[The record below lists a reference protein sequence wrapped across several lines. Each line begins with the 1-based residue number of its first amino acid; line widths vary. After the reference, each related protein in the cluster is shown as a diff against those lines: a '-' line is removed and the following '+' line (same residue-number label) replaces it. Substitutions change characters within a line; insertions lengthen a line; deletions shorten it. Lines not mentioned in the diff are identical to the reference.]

1 MKWRVMLELVGPD
14 GTVGVHEVGGR
25 AAVAEY
31 VPQMIGLTLEEGK
44 HLLATL
50 QVHLVQAQ
58 AEDHSRRR
66 RRCQRCGSQRPLKDQ
81 RSRRLVSLFGTVEVR
96 VPRFIPCRCAV
107 TCRRTLNP
115 VAEIMPDRCTPEYER
130 TVAKMGSL
138 LPYRRARTLL
148 AEFLPLG
155 KPQAVE
161 TTRQRT
167 LRVGTRLEQEAVAG
181 ARSKPSVATKSIA
194 LSIDGGHVRAARQY
208 QGRTFEVLL
217 AQVSND
223 EGKQV
228 VFASVPAE
236 ATSQTRQLRGVL
248 HGLGAIPETPV
259 TILSDGADGPRSL
272 GEAASSGPT
281 HHVLDWFHLAMRV
294 QHVAQAAKSWPDATE
309 NDCRAGTGLAETIE
323 RIRWR
328 LWHGQVRRA
337 LNLIAETV
345 VTMDVAAQDKSPVA
359 AAARKVA
366 RLLGELETYVV
377 GQADIITDYAT
388 ARRCEEPIST
398 AITESTV
405 QWLLHRRMNAQQQMR
420 WSPRGAHLMLKVRT
434 SVVNG
439 TLDRDHAVAERWARR
454 PFRRAA

>member
-14 GTVGVHEVGGR
+14 GIVRVHEVGGR

-31 VPQMIGLTLEEGK
+31 APRLIGLTLEEGK
-44 HLLATL
+44 HLLAAL

-58 AEDHSRRR
+58 VEDHCRHR
-66 RRCQRCGSQRPLKDQ
+66 RRCQRYGAQRPLKDQ

-96 VPRFIPCRCAV
+96 APRFTPCRYAV

-155 KPQAVE
+155 KPQVVE

-181 ARSKPSVATKSIA
+181 AGCKQVVAKSIA
-194 LSIDGGHVRAARQY
+194 LSIDGGHVRAARPY

-223 EGKQV
+223 DGKQV

-248 HGLGAIPETPV
+248 HGLGATPATPV

-272 GEAASSGPT
+272 GEAASPGPT

-294 QHVAQAAKSWPDATE
+294 QHVAQAATSWPDMTKTDHQVGARLT
-309 NDCRAGTGLAETIE
+309 ETIE

-328 LWHGQVRRA
+328 LWHGQVNRA
-337 LNLIAETV
+337 LDLIAETV
-345 VTMDVAAQDKSPVA
+345 VIVDATADNLSATATA
-359 AAARKVA
+359 TRKVA
-366 RLLGELETYVV
+366 RLLGGLETYVS
-377 GQADIITDYAT
+377 GQSGIIIDYAT

-439 TLDRDHAVAERWARR
+439 IFDRDYAVAERWARR